1 MPASGIRG
9 THEIP
14 LGSHLC
20 LFYRRP
26 DEFLQVT
33 ASFLKAGLTE
43 NEFCIWVLPPP
54 LTIPLALDELRHHG
68 LNGRVLQAAAQL
80 QILSAKD
87 CWFSHGAFD
96 VADSLWRLIALSPMA
111 RKLGF
116 SSVRA
121 VGGPGPFLTEASR
134 RTFMVYEHQAT
145 DLIAEYP
152 FIALCCYD
160 STACLQTDMFDVMN
174 AHPNA
179 LLRTYSGWFNI

>member
-9 THEIP
+9 THEIS

-26 DEFLQVT
+26 NEFLHVT
-33 ASFLKAGLTE
+33 ASFLKAGLAE
-43 NEFCIWVLPPP
+43 NEFCVWVLPPP
-54 LTIPLALDELRHHG
+54 LTVSLALDELLHHG
-68 LNGRVLQAAAQL
+68 LNGRGLQAAEQL

-87 CWFSHGAFD
+87 CWFSDGTLD
-96 VADSLWRLIALSPMA
+96 VAGSLNRLTALPPKA
-111 RKLGF
+111 HKLGY

-121 VGGPGPFLTEASR
+121 VGGPGPFRSETSR
-134 RTFMVYEHQAT
+134 RAFMVYEHQAT
-145 DLIAEYP
+145 DLIAEHP

-160 STACLQTDMFDVMN
+160 STECLQTDMFDVMN